1 MPPGLPAILGF
12 LSAVAGYSHPLFLR
26 VMVLSATLG
35 LLITYELLR
44 RQTSRAVAAAICLL
58 FVSSP
63 VHFDIVTQA
72 IWPSYPYFLA
82 TMGALLIARKLEE
95 AKSLVSRIAG
105 TTVLTALVA
114 ASLLLAS
121 AAVALL
127 GGIVASI
134 CVALF
139 RARRLAYARLRIYLA
154 VLLVGVGVEGLWMQQ
169 GHASASAGIAAAEW
183 ARAWLSPVLS
193 VTIESKKW
201 QLP

>member
-1 MPPGLPAILGF
+1 
-12 LSAVAGYSHPLFLR
+12 
-26 VMVLSATLG
+26 
-35 LLITYELLR
+35 
-44 RQTSRAVAAAICLL
+44 
-58 FVSSP
+58 
-63 VHFDIVTQA
+63 
-72 IWPSYPYFLA
+72 
-82 TMGALLIARKLEE
+82 MGALLIARKLEE

-139 RARRLAYARLRIYLA
+139 RDRRLAYARLRIYLA